1 MISYFFYS
9 YSSNHSDPEPQND
22 DGIVAEEESDN
33 VKRDVTDNDNKCDVT
48 NESDQQDDKK
58 RRKKKKHDVKNE
70 SVGEKRDVITEE
82 KEDAEKRDGK

>member
-22 DGIVAEEESDN
+22 DDIVAEEESDN

-48 NESDQQDDKK
+48 NESDQQDDDKK
-58 RRKKKKHDVKNE
+58 
-70 SVGEKRDVITEE
+70 
-82 KEDAEKRDGK
+82 